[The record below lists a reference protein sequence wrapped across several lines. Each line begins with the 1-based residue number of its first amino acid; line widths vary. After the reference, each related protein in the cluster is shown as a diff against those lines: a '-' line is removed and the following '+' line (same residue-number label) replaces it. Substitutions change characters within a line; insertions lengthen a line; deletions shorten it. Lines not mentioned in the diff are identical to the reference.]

1 VSEAVPER
9 PDWERLARRAS
20 AVIGEEEPLRLEFAT
35 GRLFVDH
42 AGPALVI
49 HRCAGAATGDP
60 ALDRRAACSA
70 AHCLVTSQPAYLL
83 ATGGEPDH
91 HGIRRL
97 AAAAAHGLAERVG
110 AALVIEVWTPLD
122 EDDEDEIDPFDRRPG
137 FSVYTPDDPRAQ
149 AAADALSDALSEIEI
164 AGQAA
169 DVRCIS
175 TPEIAPPGLEPVLEP
190 GGDTLL
196 LGLAVDAVFLNTRE
210 AEFYPG
216 VLDELRDAL
225 APALEVAAEAFAQ
238 RAGVH
243 ARPLGRRHLE
253 PAAEAVDRGLSACA
267 RQYDFLLQVTPVNTT
282 EAWDDFHD
290 AEGERAPELLYRPL
304 TFDPDVLR
312 RDLFSLPVD
321 AVEDPVV
328 AEILREK
335 RDEIGTEVQMLLDLD
350 TSQFLPG
357 SLRLFGAPDRALVR
371 LAEDVLDRLSGDAAP
386 TVGDEVVGATAFAA
400 AARAEMEH
408 YRAAFD
414 GFASE
419 VQVRDDIPGSLMVAQ
434 GQLLV
439 GSAVSLSAG
448 RVPALLAHEVG
459 THVLTYYNGC
469 AQPLR
474 QLRHG
479 LAGYEPLQEGLAV
492 LSEWLVGG
500 LTRGR
505 MRTLAARV
513 IAAHA
518 LVEGA
523 EFVETVRVL
532 RERAGLSTRAAFG
545 VAVRIHRG
553 GGLTKDMVYLRGLRD
568 LLQHLG
574 DGGPYWPLFVGKLA
588 LAHLP
593 AIESL
598 RARGVLAEPPLLP
611 RYASD
616 PDALA
621 RLEPARAGLSVLDLL

>member
-1 VSEAVPER
+1 MSEAGPER
-9 PDWERLARRAS
+9 PDWERLARRAA

-42 AGPALVI
+42 PGPALVV
-49 HRCAGAATGDP
+49 HRCAGEGSGDP

-70 AHCLVTSQPAYLL
+70 AHRLVTSQPAYLL
-83 ATGGEPDH
+83 ATGGETDENGVRH
-91 HGIRRL
+91 L
-97 AAAAAHGLAERVG
+97 AQVAVEALCERTG
-110 AALVIEVWTPLD
+110 AALVVEVWTPLD
-122 EDDEDEIDPFDRRPG
+122 EDGGDEIDPFDRRPG
-137 FSVYTPDDPRAQ
+137 FTVYASSEPHAS
-149 AAADALSDALSEIEI
+149 AVADALSDALSEIEI
-164 AGQAA
+164 ADQAA
-169 DVRCIS
+169 DVTCIS
-175 TPEIAPPGLEPVLEP
+175 TAEIAPPGLEPLLEVS
-190 GGDTLL
+190 GDTVL

-225 APALEVAAEAFAQ
+225 APALERAAEAFAR
-238 RAGVH
+238 RAGIR

-253 PAAEAVDRGLSACA
+253 PVAEAVDRGLSDCA
-267 RQYDFLLQVTPVNTT
+267 RQYDLLLQVTPVNAT
-282 EAWDDFHD
+282 EAWADFRD
-290 AEGERAPELLYRPL
+290 ADGEQAPELLYRPL
-304 TFDPDVLR
+304 TFDPDRLR
-312 RDLFSLPVD
+312 RDLFALPVD

-335 RDEIGTEVQMLLDLD
+335 RDEIATEVQMLLDLD
-350 TSQFLPG
+350 TIQFLPG
-357 SLRLFGAPDRALVR
+357 SLRHFRAPDRALVR
-371 LAEDVLDRLSGDAAP
+371 LAEDVLDRIDTDPMP
-386 TVGDEVVGATAFAA
+386 TAGDEVVGATAFAA

-414 GFASE
+414 GFASSVE
-419 VQVRDDIPGSLMVAQ
+419 VRDDIPGSLMVAQ

-500 LTRGR
+500 LTHGR

-513 IAAHA
+513 LAAHA

-523 EFVETVRVL
+523 EFVETARLL
-532 RERAGLSTRAAFG
+532 RERAGLSLRAAFG
-545 VAVRIHRG
+545 VALRVHRG
-553 GGLTKDMVYLRGLRD
+553 GGFTKDMVYLRGLRD
-568 LLQHLG
+568 LLRHLA
-574 DGGPYWPLFVGKLA
+574 DGGAYWSLFVGKLA
-588 LAHLP
+588 LSHLP

-598 RARGVLAEPPLLP
+598 RERGVLGEPPLLP

-616 PDALA
+616 PHTRA
-621 RLEPARAGLSVLDLL
+621 RLDLTRAGLSVLDLL